1 MRAYLARRVVQ
12 ALVVLVLVSLGG
24 FTVLHLAPGGPVAI
38 YAMSPTM
45 SAEDME
51 RLTRQLGL
59 DQPLHVQYAKW
70 AGGLVTAN
78 WGRSYRDGRVVLE
91 VIADRIPATL
101 VLMLSAFTVAVVLG
115 LTTGIVSAVRQYS
128 IFDHAM
134 TLGAMVALS
143 IPTFWLGLMGIYVF
157 AELLRVL
164 PPGNIGTIGAPFA
177 LADRL
182 RHLLLPA
189 ATLGVVMVATWSR
202 YTRASMLEVIGEDYI
217 RTARAKG
224 VSRGAI
230 VLKHALKNALIPLV
244 TLAGLQLPL
253 VFSGALVTETV
264 FTWPGMGRLFVDSI
278 GYRDYPV
285 LMGILMLTATLV
297 VVGTLAADLVYAGI
311 DPRVRRA

>member
-38 YAMSPTM
+38 YAMTPTM

-51 RLTRQLGL
+51 RLTGQLGL

-78 WGRSYRDGRVVLE
+78 WGRSYRDG
-91 VIADRIPATL
+91 
-101 VLMLSAFTVAVVLG
+101 
-115 LTTGIVSAVRQYS
+115 
-128 IFDHAM
+128 
-134 TLGAMVALS
+134 
-143 IPTFWLGLMGIYVF
+143 
-157 AELLRVL
+157 
-164 PPGNIGTIGAPFA
+164 
-177 LADRL
+177 
-182 RHLLLPA
+182 
-189 ATLGVVMVATWSR
+189 GVVMVGTWSR

-285 LMGILMLTATLV
+285 LMGILLLTATLV
-297 VVGTLAADLVYAGI
+297 VVGNLAADLVYAGI

>member
-1 MRAYLARRVVQ
+1 MCAYLARRVVQ
-12 ALVVLVLVSLGG
+12 SLVVLFLVSLGG
-24 FTVLHLAPGGPVAI
+24 FSVLHLAPGGPIAI
-38 YAMSPTM
+38 YTMSPTM
-45 SAEDME
+45 SAEDVE
-51 RLTRQLGL
+51 RLTRLLGL
-59 DQPLHVQYAKW
+59 DQPLHVQYTKW
-70 AGGLVTAN
+70 VKGMVTAD
-78 WGRSYRDGRVVLE
+78 WGRSYRDGRTVGE

-101 VLMLSAFTVAVVLG
+101 VLMLSAFVVAIVLG
-115 LTTGIVSAVRQYS
+115 LAAGIVSAVRQYS
-128 IFDHAM
+128 VFDHAM

-164 PPGNIGTIGAPFA
+164 PPGNIGTIGAPFS

-182 RHLLLPA
+182 RHLALPA
-189 ATLGVVMVATWSR
+189 ATLGLVMVATWSR

-224 VSRGAI
+224 VAGRVVI
-230 VLKHALKNALIPLV
+230 LKHALKNALLPLV

-253 VFSGALVTETV
+253 IFSGALVTETV

-285 LMGILMLTATLV
+285 LMGLLILTSALV
-297 VVGTLAADLVYAGI
+297 VVGNLVTDLVYAAI
-311 DPRVRRA
+311 DPRIRHA